1 MAKAEEHRTFRDW
14 IYPLGSKII
23 TEKKKKKTGMTRSA
37 IPGRQGIR
45 TKNTVM

>member
-23 TEKKKKKTGMTRSA
+23 TEKKKKKNWHDKVSNPWQTRN
-37 IPGRQGIR
+37 
-45 TKNTVM
+45 KN